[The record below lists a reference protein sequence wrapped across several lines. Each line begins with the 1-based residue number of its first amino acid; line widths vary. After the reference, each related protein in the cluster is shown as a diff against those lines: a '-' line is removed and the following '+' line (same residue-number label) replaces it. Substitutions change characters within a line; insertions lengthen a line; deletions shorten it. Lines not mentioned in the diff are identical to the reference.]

1 MKGVKMLNIQTEQ
14 RYNEIVENYSDMIF
28 RIAYQYLFNK
38 YDAED
43 IVQEVFVK
51 LLTKR
56 VIFKDE
62 EHIKSWLIRVT
73 INQCLDYKK
82 SLTKKS
88 TVPIENMEIPFEQ
101 KEGKILEELQ
111 LLKEDERNVLYL
123 YYYEGY
129 KIFEIA
135 EILNMKKNTVNSN
148 LVRARKKLKKIIIES
163 GDEYE

>member
-1 MKGVKMLNIQTEQ
+1 MLNIQTEQ
-14 RYNEIVENYSDMIF
+14 QYNEIVENYSDMIF

-82 SLTKKS
+82 SLTKKN

-101 KEGKILEELQ
+101 KEGEILKELQ

-129 KIFEIA
+129 TSVEIA
-135 EILNMKKNTVNSN
+135 GI
-148 LVRARKKLKKIIIES
+148 LKKPQSTIRNYLHEARAILKERL
-163 GDEYE
+163 GDDFDEEQ

>member
-1 MKGVKMLNIQTEQ
+1 MLNIQTEQ

-56 VIFKDE
+56 VIFKYE

-101 KEGKILEELQ
+101 KEGEILEELQ

-129 KIFEIA
+129 KIKEIA
-135 EILNMKKNTVNSN
+135 KILKQKQNTINSK
-148 LVRARKKLKKIIIES
+148 LTRARKKLKEIMEV
-163 GDEYE
+163 EYE

>member
-88 TVPIENMEIPFEQ
+88 TVTIENMEITFKQ
-101 KEGKILEELQ
+101 KEGAILDAIQ

-123 YYYEGY
+123 YYYDGY
-129 KIFEIA
+129 KLKEIA
-135 EILNMKKNTVNSN
+135 KILKQKQNTINSK
-148 LVRARKKLKKIIIES
+148 LTRARKKLKEIMEV
-163 GDEYE
+163 EYE

>member
-1 MKGVKMLNIQTEQ
+1 MKGVKRLNIQTEQ

-101 KEGKILEELQ
+101 KEGEILEELQ
-111 LLKEDERNVLYL
+111 LLKEDERNILYL

-129 KIFEIA
+129 KIKEIA
-135 EILNMKKNTVNSN
+135 KILKQKQNTINSK
-148 LVRARKKLKKIIIES
+148 LTRARKKLKEIMEV
-163 GDEYE
+163 EYE

>member
-1 MKGVKMLNIQTEQ
+1 MLNIQTEQ
-14 RYNEIVENYSDMIF
+14 QYNEIVENYSDMIF

-82 SLTKKS
+82 SLTKKN

-101 KEGKILEELQ
+101 KEGEILKELQ

-129 KIFEIA
+129 KIKEIA
-135 EILNMKKNTVNSN
+135 KILKQKQNTINSK
-148 LVRARKKLKKIIIES
+148 LTRARKKLKDIMEV
-163 GDEYE
+163 EYE

>member
-62 EHIKSWLIRVT
+62 SIAYSAHQMSHH
-73 INQCLDYKK
+73 
-82 SLTKKS
+82 
-88 TVPIENMEIPFEQ
+88 
-101 KEGKILEELQ
+101 GKPQ
-111 LLKEDERNVLYL
+111 
-123 YYYEGY
+123 
-129 KIFEIA
+129 
-135 EILNMKKNTVNSN
+135 
-148 LVRARKKLKKIIIES
+148 
-163 GDEYE
+163 

>member
-1 MKGVKMLNIQTEQ
+1 MLNIQTEQ
-14 RYNEIVENYSDMIF
+14 QYNEIVENYSDMIF

-62 EHIKSWLIRVT
+62 ENIKSWLIRVT

-101 KEGKILEELQ
+101 KEGEILEELQ

-123 YYYEGY
+123 HYYEGY
-129 KIFEIA
+129 KIKEIA
-135 EILNMKKNTVNSN
+135 KILKQKQNTINSK
-148 LVRARKKLKKIIIES
+148 LTRARKKLKEIMEV
-163 GDEYE
+163 EYE

>member
-1 MKGVKMLNIQTEQ
+1 MIERLRRNDRKA
-14 RYNEIVENYSDMIF
+14 YSDLFDGYFDKLFTFALNMVF
-28 RIAYQYLFNK
+28 REDVAN
-38 YDAED
+38 D

-101 KEGKILEELQ
+101 KEGEILEELQ

-129 KIFEIA
+129 KIKEIA
-135 EILNMKKNTVNSN
+135 KILKQKQNTINSK
-148 LVRARKKLKKIIIES
+148 LTRARKKLKEIMEV
-163 GDEYE
+163 EYE

>member
-1 MKGVKMLNIQTEQ
+1 MLNIQTEQ

-88 TVPIENMEIPFEQ
+88 TVLIENMEIPFEQ
-101 KEGKILEELQ
+101 KEGEILEELQ
-111 LLKEDERNVLYL
+111 LLKEDERNILYL

-129 KIFEIA
+129 TSVEIA
-135 EILNMKKNTVNSN
+135 GI
-148 LVRARKKLKKIIIES
+148 LKKPQSTIRNYLHEARAILKERL
-163 GDEYE
+163 GDDFDEEQ

>member
-14 RYNEIVENYSDMIF
+14 QYNEIVENYSDMIF

-101 KEGKILEELQ
+101 KEGEILEELQ

-129 KIFEIA
+129 TSVEIA
-135 EILNMKKNTVNSN
+135 GI
-148 LVRARKKLKKIIIES
+148 LKKPQSTIRNYLHEARAILKERL
-163 GDEYE
+163 GDDFDEEQ

>member
-1 MKGVKMLNIQTEQ
+1 MLNIQTEQ
-14 RYNEIVENYSDMIF
+14 QYNEIVENYSDMIF

-56 VIFKDE
+56 VIFK
-62 EHIKSWLIRVT
+62 SWLIRVT

-101 KEGKILEELQ
+101 KEGEILEELQ

-123 YYYEGY
+123 HYYEGY
-129 KIFEIA
+129 KIKEIA
-135 EILNMKKNTVNSN
+135 KILKQKQNTINSK
-148 LVRARKKLKKIIIES
+148 LTRARKKLKEIMEV
-163 GDEYE
+163 EYE

>member
-1 MKGVKMLNIQTEQ
+1 MLNIQTEQ
-14 RYNEIVENYSDMIF
+14 QYNEIVENYSDMIF

-129 KIFEIA
+129 KIKEIA
-135 EILNMKKNTVNSN
+135 KILKQKQNIINSK
-148 LVRARKKLKKIIIES
+148 LTRARKKLKEIMEV
-163 GDEYE
+163 EYE

>member
-1 MKGVKMLNIQTEQ
+1 MLNIQTEQ
-14 RYNEIVENYSDMIF
+14 QYNEIVENYSDMIF

-82 SLTKKS
+82 SLTKKN

-101 KEGKILEELQ
+101 KEGEILKELQ

-129 KIFEIA
+129 KIKEIA
-135 EILNMKKNTVNSN
+135 KILKQKQNTINSK
-148 LVRARKKLKKIIIES
+148 LTRARKKLQEIMEV
-163 GDEYE
+163 EYE

>member
-1 MKGVKMLNIQTEQ
+1 MLNIQTEQ
-14 RYNEIVENYSDMIF
+14 QYNEIVENYSDMIF

-62 EHIKSWLIRVT
+62 EHIKS
-73 INQCLDYKK
+73 CLDYKK
-82 SLTKKS
+82 SLTKKN

-101 KEGKILEELQ
+101 KEGEILKELQ

-129 KIFEIA
+129 KIKEIA
-135 EILNMKKNTVNSN
+135 KILKQKQNTINSK
-148 LVRARKKLKKIIIES
+148 LTRARKKLKEIMEV
-163 GDEYE
+163 EYE